1 MRPVVPCPPSYQ
13 AVLKQARTEIKANGR
28 PAIESVAEN
37 PGAYGTLFIGSPVW
51 WRTLVPP
58 GSTFLATHHSAG
70 RVIATFYSHGGGGA
84 GHAES
89 DLAQLCPDAIVKP
102 GLAVRGNGD
111 PALAAQITAWL
122 ARIGVVKV

>member
-1 MRPVVPCPPSYQ
+1 MARCSSDRPSGGAPSRRRSPPFWRLPASRKTVVPF
-13 AVLKQARTEIKANGR
+13 RT
-28 PAIESVAEN
+28 
-37 PGAYGTLFIGSPVW
+37 
-51 WRTLVPP
+51 
-58 GSTFLATHHSAG
+58 
-70 RVIATFYSHGGGGA
+70 HGGGGA